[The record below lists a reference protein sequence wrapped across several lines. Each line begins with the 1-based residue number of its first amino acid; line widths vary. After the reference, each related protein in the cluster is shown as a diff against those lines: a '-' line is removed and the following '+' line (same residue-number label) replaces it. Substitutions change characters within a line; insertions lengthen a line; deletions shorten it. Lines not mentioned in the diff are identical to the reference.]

1 MYEILSKTTKPKV
14 HEWMIKK
21 IMGGIATGYLE
32 VLYAYLV
39 DANGFR
45 HNTYHLLSP
54 VRCQHAE
61 HLDQVP
67 CWST

>member
-1 MYEILSKTTKPKV
+1 MYGILSKTTKSKV
-14 HEWMIKK
+14 YEWMTKK
-21 IMGGIATGYLE
+21 IMGGIATDYLE

-45 HNTYHLLSP
+45 HSTYHFLSP
-54 VRCQHAE
+54 ARCQHAE

-67 CWST
+67 HWST